1 LIIAAMKAKLVAAPM
16 RRPMP
21 SSRFWRRGGGAAS
34 IWPEPKAHAF
44 ARAKPKLHIGPN
56 MHVYANPAR
65 FLKIARPLTAWLGWA
80 GAAMILG
87 ALAWG
92 LVLAPSE
99 RLQGESVRILYVH
112 VPAAWLAMAGWTG
125 IAVASLMQLV
135 WRHPLSAVA
144 ARALAG
150 PGALFTA
157 LCLATGSLWGKPTWG
172 TWWEWDGR
180 MTSMLVLL
188 FLYLGFIALAGAEKE
203 KGGEGRITAIFGL
216 VGAVNL
222 PIIHYSVVWWN
233 TLHQGQSISFVRGS
247 STIHGSM
254 LWPLLVSALGF
265 SLLFGAIVLMRMRAE
280 LARLK
285 VEARLKRM
293 AGP

>member
-1 LIIAAMKAKLVAAPM
+1 
-16 RRPMP
+16 
-21 SSRFWRRGGGAAS
+21 
-34 IWPEPKAHAF
+34 
-44 ARAKPKLHIGPN
+44 

-65 FLKIARPLTAWLGWA
+65 FLKIARPLTAWLGWGG
-80 GAAMILG
+80 GALIAL

-92 LVLAPSE
+92 LFLTPPE

-112 VPAAWLAMAGWTG
+112 VPAAWLAMAGWSG
-125 IAVASLMQLV
+125 IALASLMQIV
-135 WRHPLSAVA
+135 WRHPLATIA
-144 ARALAG
+144 ARAVAV

-157 LCLATGSLWGKPTWG
+157 ICLATGSLWGRPTWG
-172 TWWEWDGR
+172 TYWEWDGR

-188 FLYLGFIALAGAEKE
+188 FLYAGFIFLAGADKE
-203 KGGEGRITAIFGL
+203 RGGEGRITAIFGL

-222 PIIHYSVVWWN
+222 PIIHYSVIWWN

-247 STIHGSM
+247 STIAGAM
-254 LWPLLVSALGF
+254 LWPLLASALGF

-285 VEARLKRM
+285 VEARLRRM
-293 AGP
+293 ASE